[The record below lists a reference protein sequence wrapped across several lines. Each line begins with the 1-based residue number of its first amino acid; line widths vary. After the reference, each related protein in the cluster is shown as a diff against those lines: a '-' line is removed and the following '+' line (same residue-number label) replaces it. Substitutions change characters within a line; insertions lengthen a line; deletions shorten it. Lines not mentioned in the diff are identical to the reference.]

1 MFSCTDFLFLF
12 YLIFYHFISVAHSP
26 FLRLLHSQQS
36 EPCKEPFALF
46 QKLLSRAI
54 RKDEE
59 RKHDLFS
66 SCDLKAPPPPFM
78 DISLFS
84 GKGEGAVCV
93 RVLWEEGGIL
103 IIVHAWVIN
112 QFRRYWKTVDGRCC
126 SEGKKSKR
134 GKYEGGVFW
143 FVPVGSQD
151 FFKKMMLFFFF
162 FF

>member
-66 SCDLKAPPPPFM
+66 SCDLKAPPPLPSWIFHYFRGREKV
-78 DISLFS
+78 LCVF
-84 GKGEGAVCV
+84 VCCG
-93 RVLWEEGGIL
+93 RRGGIL

-162 FF
+162 F